1 MPGPHVGALSFSS
14 QQEAQSECISWD
26 LRLLVFV
33 LLLFLFFFPLAE
45 VPGYAVFTHSWLSN
59 HVPPPTAVGSGGVQ
73 NPTTPLSNI
82 GGDLSVIPGKGGT
95 GEHYFGMK

>member
-1 MPGPHVGALSFSS
+1 MLEPFPFRLSKKRRANAFPGIFDCS
-14 QQEAQSECISWD
+14 
-26 LRLLVFV
+26 
-33 LLLFLFFFPLAE
+33 FLFFFFFFFVFFPLAE

-59 HVPPPTAVGSGGVQ
+59 HVPPPTAVGSGGGE